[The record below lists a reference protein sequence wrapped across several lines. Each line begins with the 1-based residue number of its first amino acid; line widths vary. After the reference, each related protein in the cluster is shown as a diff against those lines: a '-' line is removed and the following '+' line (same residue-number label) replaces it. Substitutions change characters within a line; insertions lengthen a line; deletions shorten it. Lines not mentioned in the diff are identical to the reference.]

1 MAAPADAENQTGQ
14 TASAQTG
21 NVDYTAIAQQIDQAT
36 DKVFIK
42 QPIRSKEF
50 LMEMFCGCEMSNFYQ
65 VLLPDEQNN
74 TMLPLFDLKE
84 DSSFCMR
91 QCCGANRSLVLNAVY
106 PGTEDDATPPLFYI
120 DKPYRMGCCCCS
132 SKQCAGRNY
141 MEVFVG
147 GAMVGSVQEQCLC
160 NCRVAYNVCDAND
173 EVLCT
178 LNRCACF
185 CECMDVGF
193 DILTPDGEETG
204 QKVTKVFGGVL
215 KEMFTTNDQF
225 MVEFPEFMKTTQRKL
240 LLVCAA
246 MMVEFR
252 HFENK
257 KNNDGGN

>member
-1 MAAPADAENQTGQ
+1 MAAPLETTTEQT
-14 TASAQTG
+14 SSVQTG
-21 NVDYTAIAQQIDQAT
+21 NVDYSKIASQIDQAT

-42 QPIRSKEF
+42 QPIRNKEF
-50 LMEMFCGCEMSNFYQ
+50 LVEMFCGCEMSNFYQ
-65 VLLPDEQNN
+65 VMLPSADGS
-74 TMLPLFDLKE
+74 TLTPLFDLKE
-84 DSSFCMR
+84 ESSFCMR
-91 QCCGANRSLVLNAVY
+91 QCCGASRSLMLKAQY
-106 PGTEDDATPPLFYI
+106 PGTEDDDATPPLFYI
-120 DKPYRMGCCCCS
+120 DKPYRVGCFCCS
-132 SKQCAGRNY
+132 AKQCAGRNY

-147 GAMVGSVQEQCLC
+147 GAMVGSVQEECLC

-193 DILTPDGEETG
+193 EILTPDGEETG

-225 MVEFPEFMKTTQRKL
+225 LVEFPEFMRTTQRKL

-252 HFENK
+252 HFEDK
-257 KNNDGGN
+257 SKNDGGH